1 MKTVKLILVIAA
13 MCLGAG
19 LSTPIHAQAAATN
32 RLSPKALVADLYREH
47 DQKRS
52 PFFQT
57 RSRALLYKYFEKSL
71 ADLIWKDALHAKGE
85 VGAIDGDP
93 LYDAQDME
101 IKKFA
106 IGKPVYDSGKAR
118 VNVTFENF
126 GQKKTLIF
134 ILENGR
140 SGWKINDIDYGE
152 SGTLRRWLK
161 EESANKQDHNFEGI
175 YRVGS
180 VTCTVK
186 PIKMAFEVRW
196 TQGKETMI
204 FFYDT
209 ASEQAGGKKIFNSED
224 KGKGKDQFV
233 FDDDS
238 YQSGK
243 FLRADGK
250 ELLVTKIK

>member
-13 MCLGAG
+13 ICLASG
-19 LSTPIHAQAAATN
+19 LSIPVLGQTAASN
-32 RLSPKALVADLYREH
+32 RLSPNALVADLYRAH
-47 DQKRS
+47 DRKRS

-71 ADLIWKDALHAKGE
+71 ADMIWNDAVKAKGE
-85 VGAIDGDP
+85 VGAIGADP

-101 IKKFA
+101 IKKFV

-118 VNVTFENF
+118 VNVSFENF

-134 ILENGR
+134 ILGNGR

-152 SGTLRRWLK
+152 SGTLRGWLK
-161 EESANKQDHNFEGI
+161 EESANKQGHNFEGT
-175 YRVGS
+175 YRVGDT
-180 VTCTVK
+180 TCTVK

-196 TQGKETMI
+196 AKRKGTMI

-209 ASEQAGGKKIFNSED
+209 ASEQSGGKKIFNSED
-224 KGKGKDQFV
+224 KAKGKDQFV
-233 FDDDS
+233 FDDDR

-243 FLRADGK
+243 FVRADGK
-250 ELLVTKIK
+250 ELPVTKGK

>member
-19 LSTPIHAQAAATN
+19 LSTSIVGQSTVSN
-32 RLSPKALVADLYREH
+32 RFSPKALVADLYREH
-47 DQKRS
+47 DRKRG

-57 RSRALLYKYFEKSL
+57 RNRALLYKYFEKSL
-71 ADLIWKDALHAKGE
+71 ADLIWKDAVNSKGE
-85 VGAIDGDP
+85 VGVIDGDP

-106 IGKPVYDSGKAR
+106 IAKAVYDSGKAR
-118 VNVTFENF
+118 VSVTFENF
-126 GQKKTLIF
+126 AKPKKIIF
-134 ILENGR
+134 ILGNGR
-140 SGWKINDIDYGE
+140 SGWRINDIDYGE
-152 SGTLRRWLK
+152 EGTLRGWFK
-161 EESANKQDHNFEGI
+161 EGGANKQDHNFEGL
-175 YRVGS
+175 YRVGD

-196 TQGKETMI
+196 AKGKGTTI

-209 ASEQAGGKKIFNSED
+209 ASEQSGGKKIFNSED

-243 FLRADGK
+243 FVRADGK
-250 ELLVTKIK
+250 ELSVTKIR

>member
-19 LSTPIHAQAAATN
+19 LSTSIVGQSTVSN
-32 RLSPKALVADLYREH
+32 RFSPKALVADLYREH
-47 DQKRS
+47 DRKRG

-57 RSRALLYKYFEKSL
+57 RNRALLYKYFEKSL
-71 ADLIWKDALHAKGE
+71 ADLIWKDAVNSKGE
-85 VGAIDGDP
+85 VGVIDGDP

-101 IKKFA
+101 IRKFA
-106 IGKPVYDSGKAR
+106 IAKTVYDSGKAR

-126 GQKKTLIF
+126 AKPTTIIF
-134 ILENGR
+134 ILGNGR
-140 SGWKINDIDYGE
+140 SGWRISDIDYGSE
-152 SGTLRRWLK
+152 QGTMRGRFK
-161 EESANKQDHNFEGI
+161 EDAKQDHNFEGL
-175 YRVGS
+175 YRVGD

-196 TQGKETMI
+196 AKGKGTTI
-204 FFYDT
+204 FFYDA
-209 ASEQAGGKKIFNSED
+209 ASEQSGGKKIFNSEG

-243 FLRADGK
+243 FVRADGK
-250 ELLVTKIK
+250 EMTVTKVK